1 MTRPSCRMIPFRMH
15 TMDDT
20 DKEIAKLEHE
30 LAQLERGTYKQAAG
44 PRGIDVLAV
53 AKAGFRR
60 RIAGLKQRQ
69 IQAEPNAKP
78 QQRRTGSDHTI
89 MVVED
94 GLLLRLEL
102 R

>member
-1 MTRPSCRMIPFRMH
+1 
-15 TMDDT
+15 MDDM

-60 RIAGLKQRQ
+60 RTRIEATAGPRPRLTHSGEQRP
-69 IQAEPNAKP
+69 EPHHH
-78 QQRRTGSDHTI
+78 G
-89 MVVED
+89 
-94 GLLLRLEL
+94 G
-102 R
+102 